1 MLFSIAN
8 SIEGIKFS
16 AMAFVWM
23 VTVSLDFTHRLECL
37 KSLAG
42 HERWSYFNKDSIFSI
57 CVLIL
62 QAFECMLCELAPVP
76 TAHCLAGAWSKRATQ
91 RFIELTENR
100 KLAAKVSDWSIERH
114 QNEKWP
120 NHQDS
125 VRTFSLSS
133 KLACGACFS
142 KVPRFFRAR
151 KASCKTSICLFWKA
165 DPLTWF

>member
-23 VTVSLDFTHRLECL
+23 VIVSLDFTHRLECL
-37 KSLAG
+37 KCLTER
-42 HERWSYFNKDSIFSI
+42 ERWSYSNEDSIFSI
-57 CVLIL
+57 CFLIL

-76 TAHCLAGAWSKRATQ
+76 TAHCPAGAWSKRATQ

-125 VRTFSLSS
+125 VRTFSLSP
-133 KLACGACFS
+133 KLALFVLFCF
-142 KVPRFFRAR
+142 RFIHRWR
-151 KASCKTSICLFWKA
+151 MSYEWTCMTPVLKKTF
-165 DPLTWF
+165 T